1 MSPGRE
7 TKLEYW
13 RIVLII
19 AITAVDAAAQRAKPV
34 IDPETP
40 HGYLIQRIQ
49 QEDDENARIDLMVE
63 FATQFPKHESLG
75 WVLDR
80 LIPATLKARQWDRAA
95 KAGELMLSIEPEN
108 VTAAQACLQAAEGRK
123 DGAAVERF
131 ALLLWDV
138 AQRKALSGKPDSP
151 DEIRQVQTYAEYY
164 IFQSALSAA
173 DPKKRTQLLHAL
185 ETRNPKSQYLKSAQ
199 GELIRTFQSQGDFG
213 RAAAAAEKVLAG
225 DPNNEDMHMVMME
238 NYSKRG
244 DNPDRLAFHASRII
258 EILSAKPRPEST
270 PAAEWEAKK
279 AQYLFSAYY
288 SGGIA
293 ASLMNRFST
302 ADRMLRASL
311 PYLKDPAVQ
320 AAVYYHLGYANYKLA
335 EAGERGRVP
344 DALKFNQLCVTIKSN
359 YQEQAL
365 KNIAAIKSEYNL
377 Q

>member
-1 MSPGRE
+1 ME
-7 TKLEYW
+7 HW
-13 RIVLII
+13 RIVFMI
-19 AITAVDAAAQRAKPV
+19 AVMAISAAAQRAKPV

-49 QEDDENARIDLMVE
+49 QEEDENARIDLMVE
-63 FATQFPKHESLG
+63 FASEFPKHESLG

-80 LIPATLKARQWDRAA
+80 LIPATLKAKQWDRAA
-95 KAGELMLSIEPEN
+95 KAGELMLSIEPDN

-123 DGAAVERF
+123 DAAGLERY

-138 AQRKALSGKPDSP
+138 AQRKTLSGKPDRP
-151 DEIRQVQTYAEYY
+151 DELRQVQLYAEYN
-164 IFQSALSAA
+164 IFQSALAA
-173 DPKKRTQLLHAL
+173 TDLKKRSQLLHAL
-185 ETRNPKSQYLKSAQ
+185 ETRNPKSQYLKAAQ
-199 GELIRTFQSQGDFG
+199 GEMVRTFQSQGDLA
-213 RAAAAAEKVLAG
+213 RAAGAAEKVLQG
-225 DPNNEDMHMVMME
+225 DPDNEDMHMVMME
-238 NYSKRG
+238 SYAKRG
-244 DNPDRLAFHASRII
+244 DNPDRLAFHASRIV
-258 EILSAKPRPEST
+258 EILSSRPRPESI
-270 PAAEWEAKK
+270 PAAEWEGKK
-279 AQYLFSAYY
+279 AQYLSSAYY

-293 ASLMNRFST
+293 ASLMNRFAT
-302 ADRMLRASL
+302 ADRMLRAAL
-311 PYLKDPAVQ
+311 PYLKDPALQ